1 MQNIGISPG
10 KAGSQDNLSYMYK
23 RTQKV
28 YGLWNFEWK
37 YCHNPTGNGII
48 AAETLGT
55 WRIIVAERFEILDSW
70 GWPQTNWIELVR
82 QSYSS
87 SESDYPSNLSKPCW
101 IPKNLDCPST
111 RWQESFEFLRVV
123 LQQSF
128 CSWSCASLS
137 HFSRKTSQK
146 SGSCTFRNG
155 GPLSGAL
162 LW

>member
-1 MQNIGISPG
+1 MQQKDTKGIWFVEFRMEML
-10 KAGSQDNLSYMYK
+10 SQSN
-23 RTQKV
+23 
-28 YGLWNFEWK
+28 WK
-37 YCHNPTGNGII
+37 WDHRSRDSR
-48 AAETLGT
+48 GT

-70 GWPQTNWIELVR
+70 GWPQSNWIELVR

-128 CSWSCASLS
+128 YSWSCASLS